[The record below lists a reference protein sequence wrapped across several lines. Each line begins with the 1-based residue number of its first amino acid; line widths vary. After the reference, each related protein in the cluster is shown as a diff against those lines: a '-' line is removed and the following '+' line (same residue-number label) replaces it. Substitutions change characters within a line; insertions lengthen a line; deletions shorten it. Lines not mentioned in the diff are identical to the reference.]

1 MSHTLSLAPDRAE
14 INPDPHPVSRR
25 DEQDR
30 WRGVPGME
38 TVAEFGTIAAIAW
51 VAWGVSDD
59 GGIDRF
65 VKLECGRSSRC

>member
-1 MSHTLSLAPDRAE
+1 
-14 INPDPHPVSRR
+14 
-25 DEQDR
+25 
-30 WRGVPGME
+30 ME